1 LERPEGKKG
10 RASGDKEEGERG
22 RAHGEGAA
30 ARDAAGTVA
39 DEPGWQPAGKQGR
52 WERRKGEPND
62 LYCKDVWKAEL
73 LLEITFCGS
82 FVKEQPSQR
91 INFFK
96 QKHKR

>member
-10 RASGDKEEGERG
+10 RASRDKEEGERG
-22 RAHGEGAA
+22 ARGEGAA

-39 DEPGWQPAGKQGR
+39 DGPGWQLVGKQGR
-52 WERRKGEPND
+52 WEHHEGEPNG
-62 LYCKDVWKAEL
+62 LYCRDVWKAKL
-73 LLEITFCGS
+73 LLEITLCGS